1 MRLVKI
7 AAIVVFSI
15 SCFVYVI
22 MKTSTYRVSYDN
34 YNLNEELVEL
44 STNNDELQI
53 QLTTNLSRTELME
66 KYPNLEL
73 YDNIFYMEEEA

>member
-7 AAIVVFSI
+7 AAIAIFAI
-15 SCFVYVI
+15 SCFVYVV

-34 YNLNEELVEL
+34 FNLNEELAEL

>member
-7 AAIVVFSI
+7 AALSVFVI
-15 SCFVYVI
+15 SGLIYVLA
-22 MKTSTYRVSYDN
+22 KTSTYSISYEN
-34 YNLNEELVEL
+34 YQLQEQLTEL

-66 KYPNLEL
+66 KYPDLQL
-73 YDNIFYMEEEA
+73 YDNIFYIEEES